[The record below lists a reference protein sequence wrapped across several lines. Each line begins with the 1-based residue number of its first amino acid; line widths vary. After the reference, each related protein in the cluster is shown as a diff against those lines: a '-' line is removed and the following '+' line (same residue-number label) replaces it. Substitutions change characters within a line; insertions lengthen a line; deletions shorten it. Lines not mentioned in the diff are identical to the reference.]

1 MSEQFCN
8 VDKCF
13 HLLKNKKSPLFH
25 IRVSPTLLMGSHV
38 FPQEKQRWATEA
50 GHSKGTVKVFK
61 SLSRHHKHTSPPPI
75 FADFKTK
82 CSWVFFLTI
91 ILSPAFMLHLFTS
104 VIAFRYSSS
113 ADLEHTAWFPFV
125 FCPLLISHTL
135 FSFIKQN
142 LMRLSSLRHTV
153 GLTAHDRTSKFIFH
167 PHRKTKP
174 PTISSQFQVSPVSS
188 VAKVTT

>member
-1 MSEQFCN
+1 
-8 VDKCF
+8 
-13 HLLKNKKSPLFH
+13 
-25 IRVSPTLLMGSHV
+25 MGSHV

-82 CSWVFFLTI
+82 CSWVFFNNYFVSCVHAAPLDKCHRI
-91 ILSPAFMLHLFTS
+91 PLF
-104 VIAFRYSSS
+104 IKCRFRTHCLVS
-113 ADLEHTAWFPFV
+113 LCF
-125 FCPLLISHTL
+125 FCPLLSSHTL